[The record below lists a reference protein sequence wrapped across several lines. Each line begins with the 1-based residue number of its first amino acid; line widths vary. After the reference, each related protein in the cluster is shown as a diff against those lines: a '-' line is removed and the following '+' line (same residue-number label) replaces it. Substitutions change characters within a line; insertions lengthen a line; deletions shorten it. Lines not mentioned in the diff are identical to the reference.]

1 MDAPLNLLPM
11 PREVTRGAGTAPV
24 RTPHVRRVS
33 TLPAQGYEVRVRA
46 DAVELDAAD
55 DAGEFYG
62 WATFAQLVHT
72 HSDRSHPGVIPAG
85 TLPVVTIRDWPDLP
99 VRAVML
105 DVSRDKVP
113 TMATV
118 KDLVARLASWK
129 VNQVQLYLEHTFAY
143 EGHEAVWVD
152 AGAFTPDEIR
162 ELDAWCAQ
170 HHVELVANQ
179 NCLGHMGRWLRH
191 DRYRPLAMAPEGFT
205 DHLGRTR
212 APMTVDPANPGSLTL
227 IRDLLGQLLPCFTS
241 TRVHVGLD
249 EPWEMPDERIGE
261 YLDWITRLAAVPELA
276 GRELLVW
283 GDIVAG
289 HPERLA
295 GLPDNVTI
303 CEWGY
308 EEWWPFD
315 ERAATYAAAGTPFW
329 VCPGTSS
336 WTTILGRTTN
346 MRGDCIAAATAAAAH
361 GGSGFLN
368 TDWGDQGHLQYLPVS
383 EPGFAFGA
391 AVSWCLDA
399 NRDLDLAAALDAH
412 AFDDEAGELGRALVE
427 LGDVY
432 RDVTPQVPNTSA
444 VVLHLYYPQLT
455 VGRGPTKGATAEEFL
470 AISRTL
476 DSISSALDRAR
487 PGRLDGGLVLDELR
501 NAIALVRVL
510 CADAVARL
518 GGDGTLESV
527 GSDRREA
534 FARDLEP
541 VIVTHRALWLARNRP
556 GGLEDSV
563 AWLAHLHDCYER
575 GATDRSWGSAYI
587 G

>member
-1 MDAPLNLLPM
+1 MEPVLHLLPM
-11 PREVTRGAGTAPV
+11 PREVTLGAGTVAGSEPV
-24 RTPHVRRVS
+24 VRIGAA
-33 TLPAQGYEVRVRA
+33 LPAEGYELRVTA
-46 DAVELDAAD
+46 DGITIDAAD
-55 DAGEFYG
+55 DAGAFYG
-62 WATFAQLVHT
+62 RATLAQLVAIT
-72 HSDRSHPGVIPAG
+72 TRDGVG
-85 TLPVVTIRDWPDLP
+85 LPIVTIRDWPDLP

-118 KDLVARLASWK
+118 RVLVARLASWK
-129 VNQVQLYLEHTFAY
+129 VNQVQLYVEHTFAY
-143 EGHEAVWVD
+143 AGHEEVW
-152 AGAFTPDEIR
+152 ANASPFTPDEIR

-191 DRYRPLAMAPEGFT
+191 ERYRALAMAPEGFT

-212 APMTVDPANPGSLTL
+212 QPMTIDPANPGSLAL
-227 IRDLLGQLLPCFTS
+227 VRDLLGQLLPCFAS
-241 TRVHVGLD
+241 TRVHIGLD
-249 EPWEMPDERIGE
+249 EPWEMPDDRVGE
-261 YLDWITRLAAVPELA
+261 YLDWIERLAATPELA
-276 GRELLVW
+276 GRALLVW

-289 HPERLA
+289 HADRLER
-295 GLPDNVTI
+295 LPDNVTV

-315 ERAATYAAAGTPFW
+315 ERAATYAATSTPFW

-346 MRGDCIAAATAAAAH
+346 MRGDCVAGATAAAAH
-361 GGSGFLN
+361 GGTGFLN

-391 AVSWCLDA
+391 AVSWCLDT
-399 NRDLDLAAALDAH
+399 NRDLDLAAALDLH
-412 AFDDEAGELGRALVE
+412 AFDDVARVLGRALVE
-427 LGDVY
+427 LGDLY

-455 VGRGPTKGATAEEFL
+455 LGRGPTKGATADEFARLDDKL
-470 AISRTL
+470 AGIAASL
-476 DSISSALDRAR
+476 DGAR
-487 PGRLDGGLVLDELR
+487 PARADGALVLDEVR

-527 GSDRREA
+527 DVPTRVRLAG
-534 FARDLEP
+534 DLEP
-541 VIVTHRALWLARNRP
+541 VIAAHRDLWLARNRP
-556 GGLEDSV
+556 GGLDDSV
-563 AWLAHLHDCYER
+563 AWLAHLGDCYR
-575 GATDRSWGSAYI
+575 SGTTDRAWGSAYI

>member
-1 MDAPLNLLPM
+1 MEPVLHLLPM
-11 PREVTRGAGTAPV
+11 PRDLTFGAGRVPLVDPV
-24 RTPHVRRVS
+24 VRVGAQ
-33 TLPAQGYEVRVRA
+33 LPAEGYELRVAA
-46 DAVELDAAD
+46 DGITIDAAD
-55 DAGEFYG
+55 DAGAFYG
-62 WATFAQLVHT
+62 RATLAQLAATFT
-72 HSDRSHPGVIPAG
+72 RDGVE
-85 TLPVVTIRDWPDLP
+85 LPVVTIRDWPDLP

-129 VNQVQLYLEHTFAY
+129 VNQVQLYVEHTFAY
-143 EGHEAVWVD
+143 VGHEAVW
-152 AGAFTPDEIR
+152 AGASPFTPDEVR

-212 APMTVDPANPGSLTL
+212 APMTIDPANPASLAL
-227 IRDLLGQLLPCFTS
+227 VRDLLGQLLPCFTS
-241 TRVHVGLD
+241 TRVHIGLD
-249 EPWEMPDERIGE
+249 EPWEMPDERVGE
-261 YLDWITRLAAVPELA
+261 YLDWIRRLADTPELA

-289 HPERLA
+289 HPDRLA
-295 GLPDNVTI
+295 RLPDNVTV

-315 ERAATYAAAGTPFW
+315 ERAAAYAAADTPFW

-346 MRGDCIAAATAAAAH
+346 MRGDCVAAATAAATH
-361 GGSGFLN
+361 SGTGFLN
-368 TDWGDQGHLQYLPVS
+368 TDWGDQGHLQYLSLS

-391 AVSWCLDA
+391 AVSWCLET

-412 AFDDEAGELGRALVE
+412 AFDDTARVLGGALAD

-455 VGRGPTKGATAEEFL
+455 LGRGPTKGATAAEFARLDEKL
-470 AISRTL
+470 AGIRASL
-476 DSISSALDRAR
+476 DGAR
-487 PGRLDGGLVLDELR
+487 PGRADGALVLDELR

-510 CADAVARL
+510 CGDAVARL
-518 GGDGTLESV
+518 QGDGTLESV
-527 GSDRREA
+527 DAPTRARLAGDLKPVIA
-534 FARDLEP
+534 AHRDLW
-541 VIVTHRALWLARNRP
+541 VARNRP
-556 GGLEDSV
+556 GGLDDSV
-563 AWLAHLHDCYER
+563 AWLAHLRDCYR
-575 GATDRSWGSAYI
+575 SGATDREWGSAYI

>member
-1 MDAPLNLLPM
+1 MAATSLNLLPM
-11 PREVTRGAGTAPV
+11 PRAVTFGTGTGAAPLTEPVV
-24 RTPHVRRVS
+24 RIDAA
-33 TLPAQGYEVRVRA
+33 LPAEGYELRVAA
-46 DAVELDAAD
+46 DGIELDAAD
-55 DAGEFYG
+55 EAGAFYG
-62 WATFAQLVHT
+62 RATLAQLVAT
-72 HSDRSHPGVIPAG
+72 STAATGESA
-85 TLPVVTIRDWPDLP
+85 LPVVTIRDWPALA

-129 VNQVQLYLEHTFAY
+129 VNQVQLYVEHTFAY
-143 EGHEAVWVD
+143 AGHEEVWAD
-152 AGAFTPDEIR
+152 ASPFTSDEIR
-162 ELDAWCAQ
+162 ELDAWCAR

-191 DRYRPLAMAPEGFT
+191 ERYRPLAMDAEGFT
-205 DHLGRTR
+205 DSLGRSR
-212 APMTVDPANPGSLTL
+212 APMTIDPANPGSLGL
-227 IRDLLGQLLPCFTS
+227 VRDLLGQLLPCFTS
-241 TRVHVGLD
+241 TRVHIGLD
-249 EPWEMPDERIGE
+249 EPWEMPDERVGE
-261 YLDWITRLAAVPELA
+261 YLDWVTRLADIPELA

-289 HPERLA
+289 YPDRLERLPA
-295 GLPDNVTI
+295 NVTI

-346 MRGDCIAAATAAAAH
+346 MRGDCVAAATAAATH
-361 GGSGFLN
+361 GGTGFLN

-383 EPGFAFGA
+383 EAGFAYGA
-391 AVSWCLDA
+391 AVSWCLET
-399 NRDLDLAAALDAH
+399 NRDLDLAAALDVH
-412 AFDDEAGELGRALVE
+412 AFGDAEGVLGRALVD

-455 VGRGPTKGATAEEFL
+455 LGRGPTKGATAEEFDRL
-470 AISRTL
+470 AEKLARIAASL
-476 DSISSALDRAR
+476 DDARPDRA
-487 PGRLDGGLVLDELR
+487 DGALVLDELR
-501 NAIALVRVL
+501 NAIALVQVL
-510 CADAVARL
+510 CGDAVARL
-518 GGDGTLESV
+518 AGDGTLESV
-527 GSDRREA
+527 SADVR
-534 FARDLEP
+534 ARLARQVEP
-541 VIVTHRALWLARNRP
+541 VIAAHRDLWLARNRI
-556 GGLEDSV
+556 GGLDDSL
-563 AWLAHLHDCYER
+563 AWLTNLRACYR
-575 GATDRSWGSAYI
+575 SGVTDRAWGSAYI

>member
-1 MDAPLNLLPM
+1 MAASLNLLPV
-11 PREVTRGAGTAPV
+11 PREVLLGEGTVAVSEPIVRIGAD
-24 RTPHVRRVS
+24 
-33 TLPAQGYEVRVRA
+33 LPAEGYELRIGREA
-46 DAVELDAAD
+46 IELDAAD
-55 DAGEFYG
+55 SAGAFYG
-62 WATFAQLVHT
+62 RATLAQL
-72 HSDRSHPGVIPAG
+72 GAIA
-85 TLPVVTIRDWPDLP
+85 PVDGEVPIVTIRDWPDLP

-118 KDLVARLASWK
+118 RDLVARLASWK
-129 VNQVQLYLEHTFAY
+129 VNQVQLYVEHTFAY
-143 EGHEAVWVD
+143 AGHEEVWAD
-152 AGAFTPDEIR
+152 ASPFTPDEIR

-191 DRYRPLAMAPEGFT
+191 EPYRSLAMAPEGFT
-205 DHLGRTR
+205 DHLGRQR
-212 APMTVDPANPGSLTL
+212 APMTIDPAHPGSLGL
-227 IRDLLGQLLPCFTS
+227 VRDLLAQLLPCFTS
-241 TRVHVGLD
+241 SRVHIGLD
-249 EPWEMPDERIGE
+249 EPWEMPDERVGE
-261 YLDWITRLAAVPELA
+261 YLDWVERLAGVPELA
-276 GRELLVW
+276 GHDLLMW

-289 HPERLA
+289 HPDRLA
-295 GLPDNVTI
+295 RLPDNVTV

-315 ERAATYAAAGTPFW
+315 ERAAAYAAASTPFW

-346 MRGDCIAAATAAAAH
+346 MRGDAIAAATAATAH

-391 AVSWCLDA
+391 ATSWCLDT
-399 NRDLDLAAALDAH
+399 NRDLDLATALDAH
-412 AFDDEAGELGRALVE
+412 AFGDEAGVLGRALTE
-427 LGDVY
+427 LGDGY

-455 VGRGPTKGATAEEFL
+455 LGRGPTKGARAAEFERLDEKL
-470 AISRTL
+470 AGIAMSL
-476 DSISSALDRAR
+476 DGAR
-487 PGRLDGGLVLDELR
+487 PTRPDGALVLDELR

-510 CADAVARL
+510 CGDAIARL
-518 GGDGTLESV
+518 AGDGTLESV
-527 GSDRREA
+527 DASTRARLSTGLERVIEAHSD
-534 FARDLEP
+534 
-541 VIVTHRALWLARNRP
+541 LWLARNRP
-556 GGLEDSV
+556 GGLDDSV
-563 AWLAHLHDCYER
+563 AWLAHLRDCYR
-575 GATDRSWGSAYI
+575 TGMTDRTWGSHYI